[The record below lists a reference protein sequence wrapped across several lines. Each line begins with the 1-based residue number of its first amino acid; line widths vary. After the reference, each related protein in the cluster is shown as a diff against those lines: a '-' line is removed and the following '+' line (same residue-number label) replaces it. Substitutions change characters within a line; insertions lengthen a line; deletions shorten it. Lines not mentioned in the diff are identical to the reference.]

1 MLRFTFFFRSL
12 GKKSAL
18 LGQKQCFL
26 GRKCTITWYILH
38 ILLSL
43 ICEFAISRKND
54 AFVAKIENTLLT
66 KIFMAIFAP
75 DERLPSSAT
84 LAKYMTE
91 LYCSKQSCLL
101 LVVILYGF
109 TQERYFT
116 DTTTTQRI
124 TTTLGRGMRILFR
137 LNCHN
142 KKITYLSF
150 LFFLRC

>member
-1 MLRFTFFFRSL
+1 MINYVD
-12 GKKSAL
+12 K
-18 LGQKQCFL
+18 
-26 GRKCTITWYILH
+26 
-38 ILLSL
+38 LSPVNRYPNMT
-43 ICEFAISRKND
+43 RKND

-150 LFFLRC
+150 LFFFALLKMYKTNGYVAML